1 VLYVTTRS
9 KHDVYTAPITLKQ
22 NRAPDGGFFV
32 PFRLPELDKDY
43 LRGMA
48 GHTFGENV
56 ADMLNLFF
64 PIRLSGWDV
73 DIAVSRSP
81 VKIRTI
87 NRKTL
92 VAEMFHNMER
102 NFDRIVNA
110 LSIIIHPDGEIIGKY
125 TDWSDI
131 AVRIS
136 LLFGIFGELLRT
148 EQITVHQSVDVAIS
162 AGNFAGPMACWY
174 ARQMGL
180 PIGNIIVGCNENGSA
195 WDLLHRGQVITDA
208 LAVKTSTPECDYAV
222 VPDLERLICA
232 TCGHEES
239 MNFCW
244 SCTEGSTYKPI
255 PEAYEAIRRG
265 MFAAVVSQDR
275 VDSIIPNLYRTNHYV
290 PDLYSALAYGA
301 LMDYRS
307 RTGTNNMTLLLAQNG
322 PMSNPDAV
330 ARAMRMSVFELR
342 HCLSEV

>member
-1 VLYVTTRS
+1 MLYVTTRS

-22 NRAPDGGFFV
+22 NRAPDGGLFV
-32 PFRLPELDKDY
+32 PFRLPEFDKDQIRA
-43 LRGMA
+43 LSD
-48 GHTFGENV
+48 HTFGENV

-64 PIRLSGWDV
+64 STRLSGWDV
-73 DIAVSRSP
+73 DIAVGRSP

-92 VAEMFHNMER
+92 AAEMFHNMER
-102 NFDRIVNA
+102 NFNRIINA

-125 TDWSDI
+125 TDWSEV

-136 LLFGIFGELLRT
+136 LLFGTFGELLRT
-148 EQITVHQSVDVAIS
+148 EQITVNQTVDIAVS

-174 ARQMGL
+174 GRQMGL
-180 PIGNIIVGCNENGSA
+180 PIGNIICGCNENGSA
-195 WDLLHRGQVITDA
+195 WDLLHRGQLVTDA
-208 LAVKTSTPECDYAV
+208 LAVQTSTPECDYAV
-222 VPDLERLICA
+222 APDLERLICA
-232 TCGHEES
+232 TCGQEEA

-244 SCTEGSTYKPI
+244 SCTEGGTYA
-255 PEAYEAIRRG
+255 PEEVRYDAIRKG

-275 VDSIIPNLYRTNHYV
+275 VDSIVPNLYRTNRYV

-307 RTGTNNMTLLLAQNG
+307 RTGTNTVTLLLAQNS
-322 PMSNPDAV
+322 PLSNPDAV
-330 ARAMRMSVFELR
+330 AQAMRISVFELK
-342 HCLSEV
+342 HLLAEV